1 MMIVMKPNATQ
12 EEIEHVLARVRSVGA
27 RAHVSKGEEVTVI
40 GATALDRSPASV
52 RRRYIG

>member
-27 RAHVSKGEEVTVI
+27 RAHVSKGEEVTR
-40 GATALDRSPASV
+40 DR
-52 RRRYIG
+52 RDR